1 MPRILKLC
9 IFLFIVL
16 LGLVFHLRND
26 QYVLV
31 DYYLDSIEV
40 VFSASI
46 VVSLAIGVALGY
58 IVGIPGK
65 LKVKRENIRLQKDI
79 SMSTKEL
86 NALRVIPVKDEI

>member
-26 QYVLV
+26 QYVLI
-31 DYYLDSIEV
+31 DYYLGSIEI
-40 VFSASI
+40 VFSVSI
-46 VVSLAIGVALGY
+46 VLSLALGVALGY
-58 IVGIPGK
+58 LVGLPAR
-65 LKVKRENIRLQKDI
+65 LKVKRENTRLKKEI
-79 SMSTKEL
+79 SVSSKEI